1 MGGGEFK
8 IASQHETMQWTT
20 MPPNPREYERAEI
33 RMCYE
38 YKGRSQKWFCAMLFV
53 LLMLVALL
61 VGTILS
67 FSLLRKDRDIIIMVA
82 VASAIV
88 MWIIAI
94 IYVRYIL
101 SNLFDFLLTSIEN
114 YVQQP
119 KRDSVSSN
127 SSRE

>member
-1 MGGGEFK
+1 
-8 IASQHETMQWTT
+8 
-20 MPPNPREYERAEI
+20 
-33 RMCYE
+33 
-38 YKGRSQKWFCAMLFV
+38 MLFV
-53 LLMLVALL
+53 LLMLAALL

-67 FSLLRKDRDIIIMVA
+67 FSLLRKDRDVIIMVA

-94 IYVRYIL
+94 FYVRYIL